1 MNCVLRFL
9 RFIDDDCNDDLRL
22 PLYVI
27 DGRIILFVR
36 AWGLSDRS
44 TKLKLW
50 ESVSGRVVPTA
61 MIYSEWEYSRL
72 LRCLLCNRRVAKFVF
87 FFFCLF
93 DSKSTCIILEK
104 SILLSNILSYIWYVI
119 HCLHFKAHELMS
131 NRSSLPKCQSISFR
145 YCHKTYSFVDV
156 ELIVTCFGRQY
167 SDDSSLI

>member
-1 MNCVLRFL
+1 MHSKNGVENDEVFLLLLLSFRSVTFSTQRWWNEMNCVLRFL

-27 DGRIILFVR
+27 DGRIVLFVR

-87 FFFCLF
+87 FFFLF
-93 DSKSTCIILEK
+93 VWQQKHVHHSRKIDTFVQHS
-104 SILLSNILSYIWYVI
+104 VI
-119 HCLHFKAHELMS
+119 HMVCH
-131 NRSSLPKCQSISFR
+131 SLPA
-145 YCHKTYSFVDV
+145 
-156 ELIVTCFGRQY
+156 L
-167 SDDSSLI
+167 